1 MDRFLAHAF
10 KNSIRSITLTEYK
23 HDYLYGEELIYWMR
37 VILYS
42 VGYPIPAKYIGQ
54 HCVSE
59 SRLFSNQPNQI
70 EVSFS
75 FFLLSI

>member
-1 MDRFLAHAF
+1 
-10 KNSIRSITLTEYK
+10 
-23 HDYLYGEELIYWMR
+23 MR

-70 EVSFS
+70 KISFS
-75 FFLLSI
+75 LFLTVCLRARAQNKYIEYQNFEAIYLNYKISYLT

>member
-1 MDRFLAHAF
+1 
-10 KNSIRSITLTEYK
+10 
-23 HDYLYGEELIYWMR
+23 MR

-70 EVSFS
+70 KISFS
-75 FFLLSI
+75 LFLTVCLRARAQNKYLEYFVFDMKLIKMQSI

>member
-1 MDRFLAHAF
+1 
-10 KNSIRSITLTEYK
+10 
-23 HDYLYGEELIYWMR
+23 MR

-54 HCVSE
+54 HCVSK

-70 EVSFS
+70 EGSFS
-75 FFLLSI
+75 FFLTAYLKAIA